1 MTENGQLLQRVEQE
15 KIPPLRRYHG
25 VIDTTETI
33 SDYFFGD
40 YLYYLGKY
48 IIIITKWRKLIMK
61 QNIKVILIW
70 LSLLLISSLLVS

>member
-1 MTENGQLLQRVEQE
+1 MTENGQLLRRVEQE
-15 KIPPLRRYHG
+15 KIPPLRRYHR

-48 IIIITKWRKLIMK
+48 IIIITK
-61 QNIKVILIW
+61 
-70 LSLLLISSLLVS
+70 